1 MVLNSQLMLS
11 DDLKQ
16 DILTNLIEPSFKED
30 ISANLK
36 LKKKFKKL
44 GLYFETI
51 SKLFVGI
58 SSILS
63 FSSGM
68 YKYQVLAFLSGT
80 SAVISLVTLQYAS
93 YSYRESK
100 KLSIEINTV
109 LNKLHI
115 ETIPEIKG
123 ISDDYGSEKNSVEPN
138 TPK

>member
-1 MVLNSQLMLS
+1 MVFNLLS

-16 DILTNLIEPSFKED
+16 DILTNLVEPSFKDD
-30 ISANLK
+30 ISTNLK

-44 GLYFETI
+44 GLFFETV

-63 FSSGM
+63 FSSGI
-68 YKYQVLAFLSGT
+68 YKYEILAFLSGT
-80 SAVISLVTLQYAS
+80 SSVLSLVTLQYSS

-100 KLSIEINTV
+100 KLSAEINTV
-109 LNKLHI
+109 LEKLHI
-115 ETIPEIKG
+115 EPIPEIKG
-123 ISDDYGSEKNSVEPN
+123 VSEDYGSEKNSIEPN

>member
-1 MVLNSQLMLS
+1 MVLNSQLTLS
-11 DDLKQ
+11 EDLRQ

-30 ISANLK
+30 INNNLK

-44 GLYFETI
+44 GLFFETV

-68 YKYQVLAFLSGT
+68 YKYQILAFLAGT
-80 SAVISLVTLQYAS
+80 SSVVSLVTLQYSS

-100 KLSIEINTV
+100 KISVEINSV
-109 LNKLHI
+109 LGKLHI
-115 ETIPEIKG
+115 ETIPELKG
-123 ISDDYGSEKNSVEPN
+123 VCEDYGSEKNSIEPN

>member
-1 MVLNSQLMLS
+1 MVLNSQLTLS
-11 DDLKQ
+11 EDLRQ
-16 DILTNLIEPSFKED
+16 EILTNLIEPSFKED
-30 ISANLK
+30 IANNLK

-44 GLYFETI
+44 GLFFETV
-51 SKLFVGI
+51 SKLFVGV

-80 SAVISLVTLQYAS
+80 SSVISLVTLQYSS

-100 KLSIEINTV
+100 KISSEINSV
-109 LNKLHI
+109 LGKLNI
-115 ETIPEIKG
+115 ETIPEIKST
-123 ISDDYGSEKNSVEPN
+123 IEDYGSEKNSIEPN

>member
-1 MVLNSQLMLS
+1 MVFNLLS

-16 DILTNLIEPSFKED
+16 DILTNLVEPSFKDD
-30 ISANLK
+30 ISTNLK

-44 GLYFETI
+44 GLFFETV

-63 FSSGM
+63 FSSGI
-68 YKYQVLAFLSGT
+68 YKYEILAFLSGT
-80 SAVISLVTLQYAS
+80 SSVLSLVTLQYSS

-100 KLSIEINTV
+100 KLSAEINTV
-109 LNKLHI
+109 LEKLHI

-123 ISDDYGSEKNSVEPN
+123 ISEEYGSEKNSMEPN

>member
-1 MVLNSQLMLS
+1 
-11 DDLKQ
+11 
-16 DILTNLIEPSFKED
+16 
-30 ISANLK
+30 
-36 LKKKFKKL
+36 
-44 GLYFETI
+44 
-51 SKLFVGI
+51 
-58 SSILS
+58 
-63 FSSGM
+63 M

-123 ISDDYGSEKNSVEPN
+123 VSDDYGSEKNSVEPN

>member
-1 MVLNSQLMLS
+1 MVLNSQLTLS
-11 DDLKQ
+11 EELRQ

-30 ISANLK
+30 IVSNLK

-44 GLYFETI
+44 GLLFETV

-63 FSSGM
+63 FSSGI

-80 SAVISLVTLQYAS
+80 SAVVSLVTLQYSS

-100 KLSIEINTV
+100 KISIEINSV
-109 LNKLHI
+109 LGKLHI
-115 ETIPEIKG
+115 PELNG
-123 ISDDYGSEKNSVEPN
+123 VCEDYGSEKNSIEPN

>member
-1 MVLNSQLMLS
+1 MVLNSQLKLS
-11 DDLKQ
+11 DDMRQ

-30 ISANLK
+30 IINTLK
-36 LKKKFKKL
+36 LKKKFKRL
-44 GLYFETI
+44 GLLFETI

-80 SAVISLVTLQYAS
+80 SSVVSLVTLQYSS

-100 KLSIEINTV
+100 KLSDEINSV
-109 LNKLHI
+109 LGKLHI
-115 ETIPEIKG
+115 EELPELKG
-123 ISDDYGSEKNSVEPN
+123 VCDEYGSEKNSIEPN